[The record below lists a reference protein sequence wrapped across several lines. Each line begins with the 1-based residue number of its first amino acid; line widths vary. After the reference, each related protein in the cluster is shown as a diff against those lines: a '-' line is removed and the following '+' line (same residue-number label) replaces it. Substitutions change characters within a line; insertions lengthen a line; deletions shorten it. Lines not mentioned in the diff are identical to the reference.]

1 MANLL
6 IEMSIDELVCEQEHC
21 RKDTCERD
29 WREHEENFSKNFLG
43 PRGHFFL
50 FVFICLLFHHFHS
63 H

>member
-29 WREHEENFSKNFLG
+29 WREHEENFSKNFLW
-43 PRGHFFL
+43 
-50 FVFICLLFHHFHS
+50 S
-63 H
+63 